1 MLKYSDCKRDVNCK
15 NTCHSQNYRC
25 TKTRESLLLLLIL
38 FLPAIFDFLLC
49 LHLMCHNFSINLS
62 RSLAKSRSIYIF
74 HNSHFF
80 NCKIFMKEKQVL
92 FLSKIQIWNQNCK
105 KH

>member
-80 NCKIFMKEKQVL
+80 DCKIFMKEKQVL